1 MIFAIRQILSSREAP
16 RVAVNQARLR
26 ITDVALL
33 EDPAAHGAAL
43 IRAGETI
50 IDEKKSCSAVA
61 DRKRQIGAHNHAP
74 SVMWS
79 PVRVSDFAFEITA
92 ARFQGLCLCLVLR

>member
-1 MIFAIRQILSSREAP
+1 VIIAIRQILSTREAP

-26 ITDVALL
+26 ITDVARL
-33 EDPAAHGAAL
+33 EDPAAHVAAL

-50 IDEKKSCSAVA
+50 IDENEPCSAVT

-74 SVMWS
+74 SVVWS
-79 PVRVSDFAFEITA
+79 PVPSDLAFEITA
-92 ARFQGLCLCLVLR
+92 ARFQGLRLCLVLR

>member
-1 MIFAIRQILSSREAP
+1 MIFAIRQILFSREAP
-16 RVAVNQARLR
+16 SVAVNQARLR

-50 IDEKKSCSAVA
+50 IDENEPCSAVP
-61 DRKRQIGAHNHAP
+61 DRKSQVGAHNHAP
-74 SVMWS
+74 SIVRS
-79 PVRVSDFAFEITA
+79 PVASDFAFEITA
-92 ARFQGLCLCLVLR
+92 ARFQGLRLCLMLR

>member
-1 MIFAIRQILSSREAP
+1 MIIAIRQILSTREAP

-26 ITDVALL
+26 ITDVARL
-33 EDPAAHGAAL
+33 EDPAADVAAL

-50 IDEKKSCSAVA
+50 IDENEPCSAVT

-74 SVMWS
+74 SVVWS
-79 PVRVSDFAFEITA
+79 SVPASDFTFEIAA
-92 ARFQGLCLCLVLR
+92 ARFQGLRLCLVLR